1 MIEVPEVCQSNVLAE
16 ILEAVDFVSIGT
28 NDLTQYTLGQDRLT
42 SPLPVSDVRKPEVMG
57 LIEQV
62 IRSAAE
68 HKKPVGICGEAASD
82 PESAQ
87 LFIDYGVTSLSVSPA
102 LLPGLVEKLTS

>member
-1 MIEVPEVCQSNVLAE
+1 
-16 ILEAVDFVSIGT
+16 
-28 NDLTQYTLGQDRLT
+28 
-42 SPLPVSDVRKPEVMG
+42 MG

-87 LFIDYGVTSLSVSPA
+87 LYIDFGVTSLSVSPA